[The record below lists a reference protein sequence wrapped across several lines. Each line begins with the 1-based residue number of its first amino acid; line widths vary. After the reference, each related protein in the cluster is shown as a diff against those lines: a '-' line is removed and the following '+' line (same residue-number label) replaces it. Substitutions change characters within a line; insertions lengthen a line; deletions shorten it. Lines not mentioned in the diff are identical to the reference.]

1 MPTLEGVKEFLQVV
15 ESGSFSKAS
24 EKLGLSVAQVS
35 RLVTQL
41 EKKLGVRLLYRSTR
55 KISLTEEGELYYQKS
70 KQSMG
75 LLENVELEIGR
86 KVFEPS
92 GTLKINLSGWF
103 QEVFMIPIL
112 IDFMGKYPD
121 LEVSVTLTDNMV
133 NVIEGGYDVMICA
146 GELADS
152 SVVAKKMASIRF
164 CVVGSKEYFDH
175 HPVPMTL
182 EDLSQHNCLS
192 GMSADWCLS
201 SKGRLFHHPVSG
213 NWKSD
218 NAHAILAAVQKNLG
232 LGHLPV
238 IGVMEALDKGALI
251 EVMPDYTRKGLPV
264 WAVYP
269 NRNHISAKV
278 RFFIDHLAELFDSGL
293 FDDATRL
300 YLQGS

>member
-15 ESGSFSKAS
+15 DSGSFSKAS

-55 KISLTEEGELYYQKS
+55 RISLTEEGELYYQKS

-112 IDFMGKYPD
+112 IDFMKKYPD

-133 NVIEGGYDVMICA
+133 NVIEEGYDVMVCA

-152 SVVAKKMASIRF
+152 SVIAKKMAAIRF
-164 CVVGSKEYFDH
+164 CIVGSKEYFQH
-175 HPVPMTL
+175 HPVPVTV
-182 EDLSQHNCLS
+182 EDLQQHNCLS
-192 GMSADWCLS
+192 GMSADWLLS

-218 NAHAILAAVQKNLG
+218 NAHAILAAVQKSLG

-238 IGVMEALDKGALI
+238 IGVMEAVAKGELM
-251 EVMPDYTRKGLPV
+251 EVMQDYTRKGIPV

-278 RFFIDHLAELFDSGL
+278 RFFIDYLAELFNSGL
-293 FDDATRL
+293 ADEATRL
-300 YLQGS
+300 HLQGN

>member
-103 QEVFMIPIL
+103 QEVFMIPML
-112 IDFMGKYPD
+112 IDFMKKYPD

-133 NVIEGGYDVMICA
+133 NVIEGGYDVMVCA

-152 SVVAKKMASIRF
+152 SVIAKKMASIRF
-164 CVVGSKEYFDH
+164 CIVGSKEYFQH
-175 HPVPMTL
+175 HPVPVTVD
-182 EDLSQHNCLS
+182 DLSRHNCLS
-192 GMSADWCLS
+192 GMSATWCLS
-201 SKGRLFHHPVSG
+201 SKGRLFNHAVIG

-218 NAHAILAAVQKNLG
+218 NAHAILAAATKGLG

-238 IGVMEALDKGALI
+238 IGAYEQILRGELV
-251 EVMPDYTRKGLPV
+251 EVMKDYTRKGLPV
-264 WAVYP
+264 WVVYP

-278 RFFIDHLAELFDSGL
+278 RFFIDYLQEIFNSGL
-293 FDDATRL
+293 VDEATRL
-300 YLQGS
+300 EWMGQ

>member
-1 MPTLEGVKEFLQVV
+1 MPTLDGIKEFLQVV
-15 ESGSFSKAS
+15 DCGSFSKAS

-55 KISLTEEGELYYQKS
+55 KISLTEEGELYYQKC
-70 KQSMG
+70 KQSLG
-75 LLENVELEIGR
+75 LLENIELEIGR

-92 GTLKINLSGWF
+92 GTLRINLSGWF

-112 IDFMGKYPD
+112 IDFMKTYPK
-121 LEVSVTLTDNMV
+121 LEVSVTLTDNTA

-152 SVVAKKMASIRF
+152 SVIAKKMAGIRF
-164 CVVGSKEYFDH
+164 CVVGSKEYFEH
-175 HPVPMTL
+175 HPKPVTL
-182 EDLSQHNCLS
+182 ADLEQHNCLS
-192 GMSADWCLS
+192 GMSANWCLS
-201 SKGRLFHHPVSG
+201 SKGRLFHHPVNG

-218 NAHAILAAVQKNLG
+218 NAHAILAAVQKSLG

-238 IGVMEALDKGALI
+238 IGVMGALATGDLV
-251 EVMPDYTRKGLPV
+251 EVMEHHTGKGLPV

-278 RFFIDHLAELFDSGL
+278 RFFIDYLSNLLDP
-293 FDDATRL
+293 ATTDPAIVRQ
-300 YLQGS
+300 LQGD

>member
-15 ESGSFSKAS
+15 ECGSFSKAA
-24 EKLGLSVAQVS
+24 EKLELSTAQVS

-112 IDFMGKYPD
+112 IDFMKKYPD

-152 SVVAKKMASIRF
+152 SVIAKKMATIRF
-164 CVVGSKEYFDH
+164 CIVGSKEYFAH
-175 HPVPMTL
+175 HPVPLTL
-182 EDLSQHNCLS
+182 EDLTRHNCLS
-192 GMSADWCLS
+192 GLSSSWLLS
-201 SKGRLFHHPVSG
+201 SKGKLFHHSVSG

-218 NAHAILAAVQKNLG
+218 NAHAVLAAVNKSLG

-238 IGVMEALDKGALI
+238 IGVIEPMAQGELL
-251 EVMPDYTRKGLPV
+251 EVMQDYTRKGVPV

-278 RFFIDHLAELFDSGL
+278 RFFIDYLVELFGSDL
-293 FDDATRL
+293 FDEATRQQL
-300 YLQGS
+300 MGQ